1 MGKNKRHKAVR
12 FLNSHVDIKD
22 AGSKATVF
30 DIVFFFFFFILHVSF
45 LRNVLRALSSE
56 K

>member
-30 DIVFFFFFFILHVSF
+30 DIVFFFFFILHVSF

>member
-30 DIVFFFFFFILHVSF
+30 DIVFFFFFHFACVFFKECVKSTF
-45 LRNVLRALSSE
+45 F
-56 K
+56 